1 MVTLTVSATAR
12 SGKRH
17 ELLDTFRQIVE
28 KTRPEKGCHDCRLSQ
43 DIDHENLIYL
53 EEVWE
58 DRSHLDEYFRSDIFS
73 ALLGAIKLLGE
84 SHDIQIKGGS
94 TIEGFEAVQSARSI

>member
-53 EEVWE
+53 EEMWQ

-73 ALLGAIKLLGE
+73 ALLGAVKLLGKT
-84 SHDIQIKGGS
+84 HDIRINDGS
-94 TIEGFEAVQSARSI
+94 TTEGFEAVQLARSN